1 MVADYDLALCG
12 ADVKLA
18 GFVKCMAGEVVR

>member
-18 GFVKCMAGEVVR
+18 CFVERMAGEVVR